1 MVLYTKPPSVTASDE
16 AFFGRRTPVIVP
28 VFKEGDSIKLPE
40 GLPEDLASLIRD
52 GYVSKA
58 VSPEPGSTAKLP
70 YKGGLVVTAGCG
82 APGDL
87 EGVRRGF
94 AAASRQVID
103 SFEEAQLYLSGLDSN
118 SSTEALIGS
127 LLGAYRLE
135 EFKNTRKRK
144 LQKLW
149 LYGGSPRVDYAQA
162 IAEGVYLARDIAN
175 APPHRLPPAK
185 LAATVKD
192 LFSQFDNVDVEIFS
206 YERLVED
213 GFGGIVSVGMGSDEK
228 PRLIIIRYTGGSGE
242 PIALVGKAVVFDSG
256 GINLKPSQ
264 GMTLMRADKAGGAA
278 VAGALWAAA
287 RLGIKANLVGLI
299 PAVINVPSGS
309 SYLPSDVIRMWDG
322 TLVEITNTD
331 AEGRLILADAIAYA
345 AKQLGAK
352 TVIDLATLTG
362 AIVVALG
369 PLIAGLF
376 TRSDSLAKAFE
387 EASKITGEKLWRMP
401 MEDEYAKSLTQ
412 PAQAG
417 EIVNAAQRYGGAIF
431 GALFLE
437 RFAHGKEFAHLDIAG
452 PGIAFE
458 AGSLAPPYW
467 PEKGMAPGYGVRLLI
482 EVLNSRAGGGG

>member
-1 MVLYTKPPSVTASDE
+1 MVLYTRPPRLSVSRET
-16 AFFGRRTPVIVP
+16 FFGRQTPVVIP
-28 VFKEGDSIKLPE
+28 VFKDGDSIKLPE
-40 GLPEDLASLIRD
+40 GLPQDLESLLKE
-52 GYVSKA
+52 GYNSKA
-58 VSPEPGSTAKLP
+58 VSPEPGSAVKLP
-70 YKGGLVVTAGCG
+70 YRSGLVVTAGCG

-94 AAASRQVID
+94 AAASRQVVD
-103 SFEEAQLYLSGLDSN
+103 SFEDAQLYLAGLDTA
-118 SSTEALIGS
+118 SSTEAVIGA

-144 LQKLW
+144 LQQLW
-149 LYGGSPRVDYAQA
+149 VYGGEPRLDYAQA
-162 IAEGVYLARDIAN
+162 VGEGVYLARDIAN
-175 APPHRLPPAK
+175 APPHSLPPAK
-185 LAATVKD
+185 LAAAVED
-192 LFSQFDNVDVEIFS
+192 LFSKFDNVDVEVFS
-206 YERLVED
+206 YDRLLEE
-213 GFGGIVSVGMGSDEK
+213 GFGGIVSVGMGSEEK
-228 PRLIIIRYTGGSGE
+228 PRLIVIKYRGGAGE

-278 VAGALWAAA
+278 VVGAMWTAA
-287 RLGIKANLVGLI
+287 RLGIKASIIGLI

-322 TLVEITNTD
+322 TMVEITNTD
-331 AEGRLILADAIAYA
+331 AEGRLILADAISYA

-352 TVIDLATLTG
+352 TIIDLATLTG

-376 TRSDSLAKAFE
+376 TRSDDLARAFE
-387 EASKITGEKLWRMP
+387 EASRATGEKIWRMP

-482 EVLNSRAGGGG
+482 EVLSRIARGGG